1 VLELQSVQPE
11 ILGCYASAA
20 ALDRIAGSAQ
30 LTIRVAPDE
39 LLLLGRQ
46 PRLAELTSELGT
58 TDPSSLVVD
67 LTSAF
72 SIWALRGDG
81 RFEAFCRLSA
91 LSLPEAPGVTQGLVA
106 RAPARVVVRSDE
118 VLVIMS
124 SALSHHLRDRLFAAC
139 ADLAPVEATA
149 RTLVHPAEHATLA

>member
-1 VLELQSVQPE
+1 MLELQSVQPE
-11 ILGCYASAA
+11 ILGCYASPA
-20 ALDRIAGSAQ
+20 ALDRLAGNGE
-30 LTIRVAPDE
+30 LTVRIAPDE
-39 LLLLGRQ
+39 LLRLGRRS
-46 PRLAELTSELGT
+46 RLAELTTELGGM
-58 TDPSSLVVD
+58 DPSSLVVD

-81 RFEAFCRLSA
+81 RLEAICRLSA
-91 LSLPEAPGVTQGLVA
+91 LPLPEAPGVVQGLVA
-106 RAPARVVVRSDE
+106 RVPARVVVRSDE

-149 RTLVHPAEHATLA
+149 RTLVHPTEHATLA